1 MTVTAGRCRIL
12 MAVVGMGNVLAAAAA
27 AVRALAVRV
36 LAVQAQAE

>member
-1 MTVTAGRCRIL
+1 MTAGRCRIL

-27 AVRALAVRV
+27 AAVRALAVRV